1 MKTLIILLMLALIIL
16 TGLVSYNLFEGAAY
30 LTSALLIVTSY
41 ASASLA
47 VYLAS
52 QKKVVLQ

>member
-1 MKTLIILLMLALIIL
+1 MKTLIILLMLALIVL
-16 TGLVSYNLFEGAAY
+16 TGIVSYNLFESSAY
-30 LTSALLIVTSY
+30 LVSALLIVTGY

-52 QKKVVLQ
+52 ERKVVLK